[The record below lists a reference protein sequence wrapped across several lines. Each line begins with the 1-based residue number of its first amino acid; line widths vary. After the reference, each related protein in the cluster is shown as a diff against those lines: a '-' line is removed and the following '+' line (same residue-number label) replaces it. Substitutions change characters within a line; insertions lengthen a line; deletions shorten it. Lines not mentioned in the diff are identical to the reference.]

1 MYEEALGLG
10 VGYLVYKGIMSELAK
25 EPDNGAVT
33 VKGGDMFG
41 FGKLTPEEIRKA
53 YISQGEGTFSDIWK
67 GIAGQGQAMKRG
79 EYAELYD
86 TLARK
91 ERITGG
97 QWEWGIPTPLSDI
110 TFGIGGSLLPEGF
123 ELVGPSRTGI
133 TRPKGLD

>member
-1 MYEEALGLG
+1 MYEKAVGLGL
-10 VGYLVYKGIMSELAK
+10 GYLVYKGIMSELAK
-25 EPDNGAVT
+25 EP
-33 VKGGDMFG
+33 VKGEV
-41 FGKLTPEEIRKA
+41 K
-53 YISQGEGTFSDIWK
+53 
-67 GIAGQGQAMKRG
+67 AGQLLGWDKPEQFEEGLKIWAGLSGDPKELLKRG
-79 EYAELYD
+79 EYAEMYD

>member
-1 MYEEALGLG
+1 MFEEAVGLG

-25 EPDNGAVT
+25 EP
-33 VKGGDMFG
+33 VK
-41 FGKLTPEEIRKA
+41 
-53 YISQGEGTFSDIWK
+53 EGVK
-67 GIAGQGQAMKRG
+67 AGQLIGWETPAQFEEGLKIWAGLFGDPKELLKRG
-79 EYAELYD
+79 EYAEMYD

-123 ELVGPSRTGI
+123 NLEGVTKELGRPGL
-133 TRPKGLD
+133 RPKGL